1 VNLWGR
7 RRHRRAFPL
16 LPPPPDK
23 LLKEESHVLVWAET
37 LKEGEH
43 AIVKV
48 YRHRKP
54 KEYFREW
61 LGRFRAEREFR
72 TLERIAEAGIPCS
85 EPLFWSCGRSQEHGY
100 YEILATREIP
110 QAVNVGESIRAG
122 ATSTADFDLRA
133 LLEQIR
139 QMHTCGVYHG
149 TLHLYNILAT
159 GVGADLRY
167 HIIDVPRSIV
177 YPCSILGSRMAWFD
191 LLRFARHV
199 RSVMKIPVQEI
210 PWEAYGLDTAQQEK
224 MAGDSQR
231 YRHTKS
237 QRRRLRVELLLRW
250 WLATIGLRGPQAK
263 NSLPS
268 HS

>member
-1 VNLWGR
+1 MSLWGR
-7 RRHRRAFPL
+7 RHQRRDFPL
-16 LPPPPDK
+16 QPPPPER
-23 LLKEESHVLVWAET
+23 LLKEETHVLVWAET
-37 LKEGEH
+37 LEDGER

-72 TLERIAEAGIPCS
+72 TLQRLTEAGIPCS
-85 EPLFWSCGRSQEHGY
+85 APLFWSSGRSDEHGY

-110 QAVNVGESIRAG
+110 GAENVGESIRAG
-122 ATSTADFDLRA
+122 RRSAGDFDLRA
-133 LLEQIR
+133 LLEEIHR
-139 QMHTCGVYHG
+139 MHGWGIYHG

-159 GVGADLRY
+159 GVGPELRY

-177 YPCSILGSRMAWFD
+177 YPRSILGSRMAWFD

-199 RSVMKIPVQEI
+199 RSVMKLPVQEI
-210 PWEAYGLDTAQQEK
+210 PWEAYGLDAAQQERLVR
-224 MAGDSQR
+224 DSQR
-231 YRHTKS
+231 YRHTKG
-237 QRRRLRVELLLRW
+237 QRRRLRVELLVRW
-250 WLATIGLRGPQAK
+250 WLATLGLRGPHPK
-263 NSLPS
+263 NRLPS

>member
-1 VNLWGR
+1 MNLWGR
-7 RRHRRAFPL
+7 RHKRRDFAL
-16 LPPPPDK
+16 QPPPPER

-37 LKEGEH
+37 LEGGER

-72 TLERIAEAGIPCS
+72 TLERLTEAGVPCS
-85 EPLFWSCGRSQEHGY
+85 EPLFWSSGRSDEHGY
-100 YEILATREIP
+100 YEILATREI
-110 QAVNVGESIRAG
+110 AEAENVGESIRAG
-122 ATSTADFDLRA
+122 RRSAGDFDLRV
-133 LLEQIR
+133 LLEEIHR
-139 QMHTCGVYHG
+139 MHECGIYHG

-159 GVGADLRY
+159 GVGPELRY

-177 YPCSILGSRMAWFD
+177 YPRSILGSRMAWFD

-199 RSVMKIPVQEI
+199 RSVMKIAAKEI
-210 PWEAYGLDTAQQEK
+210 PWAAYGLDAAQQERLV
-224 MAGDSQR
+224 GDSRR

-237 QRRRLRVELLLRW
+237 QRRRLRVELLVRW
-250 WLATIGLRGPQAK
+250 WLATVGLRGPHPK
-263 NSLPS
+263 KSLPS

>member
-1 VNLWGR
+1 MNLWGR
-7 RRHRRAFPL
+7 RHKRRDFAL
-16 LPPPPDK
+16 QPPPPER

-37 LKEGEH
+37 LEGGER

-48 YRHRKP
+48 YCHRKP

-72 TLERIAEAGIPCS
+72 TLERLTEAGVPCS
-85 EPLFWSCGRSQEHGY
+85 EPLFWSSGRSDEHGY
-100 YEILATREIP
+100 YEILATREI
-110 QAVNVGESIRAG
+110 AEAENVGESIRAG
-122 ATSTADFDLRA
+122 RRSAGDFDLRV
-133 LLEQIR
+133 LLEEIHR
-139 QMHTCGVYHG
+139 MHECGIYHG

-159 GVGADLRY
+159 GVGPELRY

-177 YPCSILGSRMAWFD
+177 YPRSILGSRMAWFD

-199 RSVMKIPVQEI
+199 RSVMKIAAKEI
-210 PWEAYGLDTAQQEK
+210 PWAAYGLDAAQQERLV
-224 MAGDSQR
+224 GDSRR

-237 QRRRLRVELLLRW
+237 QRRRLRVELLVRW
-250 WLATIGLRGPQAK
+250 WLATVGLRGPHPK
-263 NSLPS
+263 KSLPS